1 MPLPP
6 AHFLVGA
13 GAAEL
18 TRSERQGPRWR
29 LWLSGGA
36 LGVLPDLDTGI
47 GLLLGRG
54 NEFHGIFTHTS
65 LAVLAFAALAWA
77 IGGRRW
83 AAVAAAAYGSHLLI
97 DLLEDRQG
105 TSVQPWWP
113 LSDERLL
120 SVAPIFP
127 NVPWRHG
134 AGPEGAALSLFD
146 PEVLPWLVAQGAAGA
161 LVFLLALLLR
171 RMARPGRRWPAP

>member
-6 AHFLVGA
+6 AHVLVGA

-18 TRSERQGPRWR
+18 TRSDRQGPRRR
-29 LWLSGGA
+29 LWLFGGA

-47 GLLLGRG
+47 GVLLGRG
-54 NEFHGIFTHTS
+54 TEFHGIFTHTL
-65 LAVLAFAALAWA
+65 LAVLAVAALTWA

-83 AAVAAAAYGSHLLI
+83 AVVAAAAYGSHLLI

-113 LSDERLL
+113 LSDERLS
-120 SVAPIFP
+120 SVAPVFP

-146 PEVLPWLVAQGAAGA
+146 PEVLPWLVAQTAVGA
-161 LVFLLALLLR
+161 LVLLLAVLLR
-171 RMARPGRRWPAP
+171 RMATVGRRRSAP